1 MNEYRTGFFVTTTG
15 EDQQNYF
22 FGAIQPGVHA
32 WGGKERSFL
41 PGNYRV
47 IDGQLC
53 LVISGLSTE
62 DVRNRLL
69 LASQVDS

>member
-1 MNEYRTGFFVTTTG
+1 MNEFSTEFFVTTTR

-22 FGAIQPGVHA
+22 SGAIQMGVHA
-32 WGGKERSFL
+32 WGGEERSLL

-62 DVRNRLL
+62 DVRNRLR

>member
-22 FGAIQPGVHA
+22 FGEIQIGVHA
-32 WGGKERSFL
+32 WGGEERNLL

-62 DVRNRLL
+62 EVRNRLQ
-69 LASQVDS
+69 LACQVD

>member
-22 FGAIQPGVHA
+22 FGEIQTGVYSFLDE
-32 WGGKERSFL
+32 ERSL
-41 PGNYRV
+41 PPGNYRV

-62 DVRNRLL
+62 DVRNRLR